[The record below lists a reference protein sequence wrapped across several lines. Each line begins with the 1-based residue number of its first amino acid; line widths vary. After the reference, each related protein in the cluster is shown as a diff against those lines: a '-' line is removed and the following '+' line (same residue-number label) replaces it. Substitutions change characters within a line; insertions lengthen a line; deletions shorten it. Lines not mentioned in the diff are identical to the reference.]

1 MAEKRVR
8 SVVKGITWRVFATL
22 DTVLIAWLITN
33 QIKFALSIGGIEVVT
48 KLGLYYLHERVWNK
62 INLGKQEDQ
71 IEYNI

>member
-8 SVVKGITWRVFATL
+8 SIVKGITWRFFATL

-33 QIKFALSIGGIEVVT
+33 QLKFALSIGGIEVVT
-48 KLGLYYLHERVWNK
+48 KLGLYYLHERAWNK
-62 INLGKQEDQ
+62 INLGKNVDP

>member
-8 SVVKGITWRVFATL
+8 SVVKGFTWRLFATL

-33 QIKFALSIGGIEVVT
+33 QLKFALSIGGIEVVT
-48 KLGLYYLHERVWNK
+48 KVGLYYLHERAWNK
-62 INLGKQEDQ
+62 IKLGKNEEQ